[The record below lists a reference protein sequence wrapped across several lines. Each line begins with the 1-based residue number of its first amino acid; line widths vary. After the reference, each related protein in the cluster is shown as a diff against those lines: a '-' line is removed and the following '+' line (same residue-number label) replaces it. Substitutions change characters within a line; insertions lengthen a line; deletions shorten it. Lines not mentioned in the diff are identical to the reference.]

1 VCTCVSTIS
10 YIDYHTNLVP
20 HIDNLKKEVVDS
32 EVEPTQTQL
41 PWIVPA
47 FVLGFLEETAAAA
60 AAAAEQRGVAADG
73 WACVLLIDHMD
84 LQCP

>member
-1 VCTCVSTIS
+1 
-10 YIDYHTNLVP
+10 
-20 HIDNLKKEVVDS
+20 
-32 EVEPTQTQL
+32 L

-47 FVLGFLEETAAAA
+47 FVLGFLEETAAA
-60 AAAAEQRGVAADG
+60 EQRGVAAGG